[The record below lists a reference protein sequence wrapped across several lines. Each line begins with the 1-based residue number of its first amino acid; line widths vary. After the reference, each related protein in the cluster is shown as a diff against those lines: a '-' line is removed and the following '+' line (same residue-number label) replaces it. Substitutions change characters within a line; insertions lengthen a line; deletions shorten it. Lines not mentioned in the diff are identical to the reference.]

1 MDELLCTLAHVHILL
16 DRIYRYPS
24 AKASFNV
31 CQQSFD
37 NLAICFAIYASF
49 LILFSKFFNTAYLVK
64 KGKTAAAP
72 AVKPAEKTD

>member
-1 MDELLCTLAHVHILL
+1 MYTESIGTIKQN
-16 DRIYRYPS
+16 DRL
-24 AKASFNV
+24 V

-64 KGKTAAAP
+64 REKTAI
-72 AVKPAEKTD
+72 VKSAEKVD